1 MMYMVRVKKY
11 SYGLNL
17 NLSHNAINKSW
28 VQIEAMFKD
37 RKGPCAF
44 NKTTYEK
51 DNDFFKCLSS
61 VNVYHCI
68 QDDRSKLGEICA
80 QPIWVDPS
88 K

>member
-1 MMYMVRVKKY
+1 
-11 SYGLNL
+11 
-17 NLSHNAINKSW
+17 
-28 VQIEAMFKD
+28 MFKD

-44 NKTTYEK
+44 NKTAYEK
-51 DNDFFKCLSS
+51 DKDFFKCLSS

-68 QDDRSKLGEICA
+68 RDDRSKLGEICT